1 MHRILSIPVIS
12 FFILL
17 HVFDLT
23 FAPALPFSS
32 ARIVFL
38 YLFVL
43 YGAFA
48 WEGNRAIPLA
58 VIAGLLRDFT
68 SSEYLGLETLSLAA
82 GAILLD
88 WAVHK
93 VDRRSSFIRGFYTF
107 LFFLGVQGIQIF
119 FVSLLSAQGKINGA
133 TLSMIFKTSL
143 WNALVTPAFFYF
155 SAFWFHDRKPLRQY
169 ELFR

>member
-1 MHRILSIPVIS
+1 MHRIFSIPVIC
-12 FFILL
+12 FFLLL
-17 HVFDLT
+17 HVLDLT

-38 YLFVL
+38 YVVVL

-48 WEGNRAIPLA
+48 WEGSRAIPLA

-68 SSEYLGLETLSLAA
+68 SVEYLGLETLSLVA

-93 VDRRSSFIRGFYTF
+93 VDRRSQLIRGLSAF
-107 LFFLGVQGIQIF
+107 LFFLGVQILQVCL
-119 FVSLLSAQGKINGA
+119 VSLLSAHGRLNVSTMG
-133 TLSMIFKTSL
+133 MILKTSL
-143 WNALVTPAFFYF
+143 WNALVTPVFFYL
-155 SAFWFHDRKPLRQY
+155 SAVWFRDKKPLRQY